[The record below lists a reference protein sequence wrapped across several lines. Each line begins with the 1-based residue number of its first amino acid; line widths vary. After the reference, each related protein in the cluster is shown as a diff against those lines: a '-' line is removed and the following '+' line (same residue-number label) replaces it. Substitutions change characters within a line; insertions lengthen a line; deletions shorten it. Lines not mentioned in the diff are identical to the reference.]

1 MKQKQLISLTR
12 AKPVRKHLARIA
24 ILVLGVSAIISIP
37 YIYFYAKYLRPD
49 KIIPAVNSVSVDRI
63 IGTDTSTASS
73 LTDILLH
80 SQKQYGLPSISA
92 AVGYADNKRWAAA
105 IGYADIER
113 NEHAKVTS
121 RYRLGSTSKALT
133 GVLLARMLD
142 EKLISLD
149 QPLSQYEKTI
159 PSQYKEVTAR
169 QLASHTAGIRH
180 YSVPNWWLSNWE
192 NYSNKRYRSVSDGI
206 SLISDDK
213 LLFSPGTDFKYS
225 TFGYSLLALGMEG
238 AGRSSFSTL
247 LTEKL
252 FTPAGMANT
261 TLDDLTTMKNRV
273 SFYNADSGKYI
284 SAIRIDS
291 SYKIAGGGIVS
302 TPTDLVTL
310 GLELLTK
317 RFVTDSAKQVMWTPV
332 LLKNGK
338 VNDEN
343 YGLGWRIDESKRIL
357 GEDSPVHI
365 VHHGGVQPG
374 GASFYMLVPTS
385 GLVVAVTTNS
395 GTSVARRAVQDVAY
409 ELTRHLITSKQV
421 PK

>member
-1 MKQKQLISLTR
+1 MEQKQSISSKRTGR
-12 AKPVRKHLARIA
+12 VKKHLARIA
-24 ILVLGVSAIISIP
+24 ILIIGVSAIISTP

-49 KIIPAVNSVSVDRI
+49 KIIPEVNSASVDQVI
-63 IGTDTSTASS
+63 ATDASTASS

-105 IGYADIER
+105 IGYADIEH

-133 GVLLARMLD
+133 GVLLSRMLD
-142 EKLISLD
+142 EKLINLD
-149 QPLSQYEKTI
+149 EPLSKYEKTI
-159 PSQYKEVTAR
+159 PSQYQQVTAR
-169 QLASHTAGIRH
+169 QLASHTAGVRH
-180 YSVPNWWLSNWE
+180 YSIPNWWLSDWE
-192 NYSNKRYRSVSDGI
+192 NYSNKQYRSVADGI

-225 TFGYSLLALGMEG
+225 TFGYSLLAHGMEG
-238 AGRSSFSTL
+238 AGKSGFSAL
-247 LTEKL
+247 LKEKL
-252 FTPAGMANT
+252 VTPAGMADT
-261 TLDDLTTMKNRV
+261 AVDDLTSMKNRV

-284 SAIRIDS
+284 AAIPINS

-310 GLELLTK
+310 GLELLNK
-317 RFVTDSAKQVMWTPV
+317 RFVTKSAKRVMWTPV
-332 LLKNGK
+332 LLENGK
-338 VNDEN
+338 VNEGN

-357 GEDSPVHI
+357 GENNTVHI

-374 GASFYMLVPTS
+374 GACFYMLIPTS

-395 GTSVARRAVQDVAY
+395 GTNIARSAVQDIAY
-409 ELTRHLITSKQV
+409 ELARHLITSKQV